1 MRYRDTSLLSVGKF
15 VYVGDDRF
23 RVIHE
28 PRAAEW
34 YLAIKSVS
42 YADQGVYECQVNS
55 KGGSASTKQKSRLVV
70 VGKSSFIIIH
80 TVGVILGFGRIVMAG
95 LEPCVAS
102 PPNGSRIIEC
112 VGAVAIYRGYKREA

>member
-34 YLAIKSVS
+34 YLAIRSVS

-70 VGKSSFIIIH
+70 VGKSVAVDIYHHSSARRRN
-80 TVGVILGFGRIVMAG
+80 LGAW
-95 LEPCVAS
+95 S
-102 PPNGSRIIEC
+102 WWQT
-112 VGAVAIYRGYKREA
+112 

>member
-34 YLAIKSVS
+34 YLAIRSVS

-80 TVGVILGFGRIVMAG
+80 PLGVISGFGRLVTDLQSGSGG
-95 LEPCVAS
+95 LTARLS
-102 PPNGSRIIEC
+102 
-112 VGAVAIYRGYKREA
+112 